1 LFLWLQAL
9 SCVYYSVFL
18 AVAMLA
24 LVVALS
30 ITEARRVVRALP
42 GLIGG
47 AVLASFLTAP
57 YALPYLHNARTLGL
71 RDIGEVA
78 MYSARPAS
86 YLVSP
91 SENWLWGWTNQ
102 WGAPELQLFP
112 GLAAVTLAIVGLVAK
127 PRLLGLIYGAL
138 TLLFVEL
145 SLGINGYAYSWLL
158 KRVPFLIGL
167 RSPS

>member
-1 LFLWLQAL
+1 
-9 SCVYYSVFL
+9 
-18 AVAMLA
+18 
-24 LVVALS
+24 
-30 ITEARRVVRALP
+30 
-42 GLIGG
+42 
-47 AVLASFLTAP
+47 TAP

-112 GLAAVTLAIVGLVAK
+112 GLAAVTLAIVGLVAN
-127 PRLLGLIYGAL
+127 PRLLGLMYGTL
-138 TLLFVEL
+138 TLLLVEL

-158 KRVPFLIGL
+158 KRVPFLIGF
-167 RSPS
+167 RSPSRFSIMVCAVIAVGAGFGARAVERRFPRHGGALAIATLILLMGV